1 MLLGVYPESFF
12 SLKEGKTV
20 DKYNFDTTPSS
31 TRHVAWR
38 LTSIF
43 AAAFFAIFAS
53 ASKAL
58 AAVEATTSLTD
69 YIQCA
74 ESPAN
79 YSNAD
84 GNAARVFVTEKFV
97 FVLEQY
103 THRIA
108 VYDRAARTN
117 LFYYGAN
124 YYSKNSTNGGD
135 TPGLA
140 YTDSGK
146 WAYGTGEGAFIQPFG
161 MALDTFSGENRFAVA
176 DTGNHRVQMFSF
188 DPDTGDITFLAAYG
202 EQAIPSGVDAA
213 EGKFSEPYA
222 VAFMPGG
229 DLLVADTGN
238 YRVARVSY
246 AGGSWTW
253 QQTFQFTVKSILAGI
268 CYGEGPLPG
277 FWVADAGR
285 QLRRVSFHAME
296 SFSDTPVVSLGDP
309 ASGDFS
315 APRDVQ
321 LWTLDGRV
329 LVAATDNKGS
339 RVRLLDPLADGSG
352 AYTDLV
358 ALGDIGSASDAS
370 LQDYEKLYHPVGIFP
385 VAGTDVIYVADTG
398 HNLVKW
404 YSVSTSSEPPEPPK
418 YFNFTSVKTLDEN
431 GEEANTF
438 TNRQAI
444 GLLVTFDTDDEID
457 STSIV
462 CKKEDGSTFVATT
475 ADNVSDNSLECE
487 DISSQSQEYVG
498 PIELVITVNCTGGT
512 YTTNVVA
519 AYTLVEPEQPV
530 EEYEEVWW
538 HTTSITVADE
548 TATLTWSMPT
558 NAIPSD
564 GKCDFRIDRRLS
576 LTEGAWSADADSYV
590 VEGVSTAD
598 ECTKA
603 ISLSGIGNPASS
615 FFRVFWT
622 NKVKGVDP

>member
-1 MLLGVYPESFF
+1 M
-12 SLKEGKTV
+12 
-20 DKYNFDTTPSS
+20 DRYNFDTVPLP
-31 TRHVAWR
+31 TRPVTWR
-38 LTSIF
+38 LASIV
-43 AAAFFAIFAS
+43 AAAFFVVF
-53 ASKAL
+53 AL
-58 AAVEATTSLTD
+58 ASRALADTEATTSLTD

-124 YYSKNSTNGGD
+124 YYSKNSTNGGN
-135 TPGLA
+135 TPGFA

-202 EQAIPSGVDAA
+202 EQAIPSGIGAA

-238 YRVARVSY
+238 YRVAHVSY
-246 AGGSWTW
+246 GGGSWTW
-253 QQTFQFTVKSILAGI
+253 QQTFQFTAKSILSGI

-277 FWVADAGR
+277 FWVADAGK

-309 ASGDFS
+309 NSGDFS

-339 RVRLLDPLADGSG
+339 RVRLLDPMADGSG
-352 AYTDLV
+352 AYTGLV

-370 LQDYEKLYHPVGIFP
+370 LQNYEQLYHPVGIFP
-385 VAGTDVIYVADTG
+385 VADTNVIYVADTG
-398 HNLVKW
+398 HNRIRW
-404 YSVSTSSEPPEPPK
+404 YGDVTATIPDPPVPPEP
-418 YFNFTSVKTLDEN
+418 V
-431 GEEANTF
+431 
-438 TNRQAI
+438 
-444 GLLVTFDTDDEID
+444 EI
-457 STSIV
+457 
-462 CKKEDGSTFVATT
+462 
-475 ADNVSDNSLECE
+475 
-487 DISSQSQEYVG
+487 
-498 PIELVITVNCTGGT
+498 
-512 YTTNVVA
+512 TTNTA
-519 AYTLVEPEQPV
+519 
-530 EEYEEVWW
+530 W
-538 HTTSITVADE
+538 HITSITI
-548 TATLTWSMPT
+548 TNRIATLTWDF
-558 NAIPSD
+558 PSSNVVASGECLFD
-564 GKCDFRIDRRLS
+564 IQNRES
-576 LTEGAWSADADSYV
+576 LTSGDWDTLFSNLPATSQADCIYDANLSA
-590 VEGVSTAD
+590 
-598 ECTKA
+598 
-603 ISLSGIGNPASS
+603 LGNPPQC
-615 FFRVFWT
+615 FFRLFWT
-622 NKVKGVDP
+622 NMKKEGD